1 LERELKTRFHGLA
14 LRALSGVTLAMLSL
28 AVIYVGGAIFE
39 LFVVLLGCLI
49 AWEWGRLCNGGKFA
63 VSGVGL
69 LVLALLVVPLFKSL
83 NIIDLSFF
91 ALIAAFI
98 IYLLARTTG
107 EKAPGLLALG
117 AFYIILPLTSLLYL
131 RVFFNGDICVYW
143 LFALVWATDI
153 GAYFTGILIGG
164 PKLLPKI
171 SPKKTWA
178 GSLGGIAAAIGVTY
192 GFAYYFPVR
201 FLFANTELFTHMTGY
216 AVLLSIVS
224 QGGDL
229 FISAIKRR
237 FGVKD
242 TSQLIPGHGGVL
254 DRVDGLI
261 PAALAFMLIVLFALV
276 S

>member
-1 LERELKTRFHGLA
+1 MERGLKTRFHGLA
-14 LRALSGVTLAMLSL
+14 LRAMSGTTLAVLSL
-28 AVIYVGGAIFE
+28 AVIYAGGSIFE
-39 LFVVLLGCLI
+39 LFVLLLGCLI
-49 AWEWGRLCNGGKFA
+49 AWEWGCLCNGGKFGA
-63 VSGVGL
+63 SGVGL

-83 NIIDLSFF
+83 NIIDLCFF
-91 ALIAAFI
+91 ALIAALL
-98 IYLLARTTG
+98 IYLLAVMAR
-107 EKAPGLLALG
+107 EKAPELLAFG
-117 AFYIILPLTSLLYL
+117 AFYMVFPLASLLYL

-153 GAYFTGILIGG
+153 GAYFSGILIGG
-164 PKLLPKI
+164 PKLLPKV

-178 GSLGGIAAAIGVTY
+178 GSIGGILAAVAVTY
-192 GFAYYFPVR
+192 GFEYYFPVK
-201 FLFANTELFTHMTGY
+201 FLFANKELFTHMAGY

-224 QGGDL
+224 QVGDL

-261 PAALAFMLIVLFALV
+261 PAALGFMLIILFALL